1 MPYILRVKGVS
12 LGLIYGFEGVMVI
25 CNRTFFALK
34 KGDDI
39 YMMCY
44 VILTLEK
51 EKKDA
56 VFSCGCRH
64 AIEPRKILLSSC
76 VIA

>member
-1 MPYILRVKGVS
+1 MSYILRVKGVS
-12 LGLIYGFEGVMVI
+12 LGLIYWFEGVMVI
-25 CNRTFFALK
+25 CNRTFFAHE

-51 EKKDA
+51 EKKDV
-56 VFSCGCRH
+56 VFSCGCSH
-64 AIEPRKILLSSC
+64 AIEPRKILLCSC